1 MIIEYLKKHERA
13 SVLISIL
20 MIITAILLICK
31 PSAFL
36 TLVIVLFGI
45 GTVIEGLAHII
56 NYIFLSK
63 EEKIYS
69 YEILEGIFSII
80 AGILILAWK
89 ERVIS
94 IFPLLVSFWIMMKRT
109 DTIKQ

>member
-1 MIIEYLKKHERA
+1 
-13 SVLISIL
+13 

-69 YEILEGIFSII
+69 YEILEGILGVPPQKKEFSFNPEGLQMLDQLGDLHKHMVELQKYNEPLNILMIVSI
-80 AGILILAWK
+80 A
-89 ERVIS
+89 
-94 IFPLLVSFWIMMKRT
+94 
-109 DTIKQ
+109 